1 MLGDLPDGSG
11 IADGDAAAGD
21 PRGGSLGAALATS
34 GGGTGSIATTG
45 AGPGA
50 APHGGPGTSIAQ
62 QVGQH
67 LGEAMRAG
75 PGGGRLDVT
84 LQPEDLGRLRLV
96 FTPSES
102 GLTVAVSADRPETL
116 DLLRRN
122 IDLLAGDLAQ
132 QGFTDVAFQF
142 GTAAGGGGGSGDAE
156 GSSATPLRVDVGDG
170 DSMPGGAMADA
181 MPGGTAGLDLRL

>member
-1 MLGDLPDGSG
+1 
-11 IADGDAAAGD
+11 
-21 PRGGSLGAALATS
+21 
-34 GGGTGSIATTG
+34 
-45 AGPGA
+45 
-50 APHGGPGTSIAQ
+50 
-62 QVGQH
+62 
-67 LGEAMRAG
+67 MRAG

-96 FTPSES
+96 FTPTES

-142 GTAAGGGGGSGDAE
+142 GAGAGDENEQSETEGRSGIPLHVGAE
-156 GSSATPLRVDVGDG
+156 DG
-170 DSMPGGAMADA
+170 DTRPGGAVPDVTRGAA
-181 MPGGTAGLDLRL
+181 AGLDLRL